1 MSCVKVSSIKIMIM
15 VAKISVLVIVQ
26 LVLKEDGLTYFEMR
40 RSALINKFI

>member
-1 MSCVKVSSIKIMIM
+1 MIM